1 MVFFRVTVYSDAWWL
16 GGGGGEKRKKKKG
29 AWGGVERWGGQN
41 CPEGIGRERGVWGG
55 GGGGG
60 GGRGGGGG
68 GRAGGGRKTGVKKKR
83 APGAAWSDECVKTA
97 QRKLAGRDGGAGM
110 AGQNIRG
117 DSVMNGFSG
126 K

>member
-1 MVFFRVTVYSDAWWL
+1 MCWFTAPTRLTAEPIHDKKFNGVFSSNSLQRCMM
-16 GGGGGEKRKKKKG
+16 GERKKNRSQKKS
-29 AWGGVERWGGQN
+29 A
-41 CPEGIGRERGVWGG
+41 
-55 GGGGG
+55 
-60 GGRGGGGG
+60 
-68 GRAGGGRKTGVKKKR
+68 
-83 APGAAWSDECVKTA
+83 GAAWSDECVKTA